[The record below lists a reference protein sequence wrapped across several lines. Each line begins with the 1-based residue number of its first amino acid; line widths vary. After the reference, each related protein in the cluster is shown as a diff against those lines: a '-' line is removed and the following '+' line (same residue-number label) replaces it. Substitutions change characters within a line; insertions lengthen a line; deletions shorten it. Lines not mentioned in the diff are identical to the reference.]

1 MKKIFLMLVMLL
13 ALSASAQNAV
23 GDWIIHTSFV
33 GNQVTNIAEGNQWVY
48 YLSGSNLFRLDKTTQ
63 ENEAMT
69 ISGDLSDMGIADIYY
84 NSDKDYL
91 VVVYANS
98 NIDVIRSNG
107 SVVNMPEIKN
117 AMMTSSKAINDVT
130 FAPGLMYL
138 ATDFG
143 YVVIDDNKMVVKE
156 SHIYGER
163 LSSVAQVGKWLL
175 LSSENAVYYGRTGKF
190 YEQLESFNVSNLN
203 DKNGK
208 IRPINDEA
216 FFNLTGWTFLC
227 KIAPRGNDEA
237 GFESNLL
244 YQKRA
249 TVVQNTKGGFLLSI
263 PSIEEAVKVNESGS
277 ELEIFDTSGEVCS
290 ANPAGDGTPWAVG
303 AKGLHQLNSE
313 NYFFPNALSFAQPFW
328 MAYNKDRDKLYVS
341 SPTANA
347 FFRTALPSYIN
358 TYDGVV
364 WKNVTP
370 ENAPSTGTYWI
381 EFLPSD
387 PDTYLIAGWTTGLH
401 RVVNDKIA
409 LTYNE
414 TNSPMKVR
422 GGVLHPITTIDR
434 NGNLWVVQTYENPS
448 QPVMVLPAAK
458 LKQTTVAASDW
469 SLPIVDGLNTGKSQR
484 SILIS
489 TKRGNHDIK
498 LFTDGDFQSG
508 VTAWNSNGDISG
520 RPQQTF
526 FNSFIDQDGQVFS
539 WTYVMCMTEDL
550 NGVVWL
556 GCTEGVIAF
565 NPAQMFSGDFRVNP
579 IKVPRNDGT
588 GMADYLMSGIQVN
601 DIAIDGANR
610 KWIATQT
617 SGVFLVSADGTQI
630 IKKFNMANS
639 PLATNTV
646 YKVCCNP
653 NNNSVY
659 MTTPTGVY
667 EYFSDSSPAED
678 SYSNIY
684 AYPNPVRPD
693 YGGNVTITGMMDNS
707 LIKIADASGNVI
719 RQLKS
724 TGGMATWNCCDER
737 GERAKTG
744 VYFVICSRANGGS
757 ESVVTKIAVIR

>member
-1 MKKIFLMLVMLL
+1 MKKIFLMLVTLV
-13 ALSASAQNAV
+13 ALCASAQNAV

-33 GNQVTNIAEGNQWVY
+33 GNQVTSVAEGHEWVY
-48 YLSGSNLFRLDKTTQ
+48 YLSGSNLFRLDKSTL

-69 ISGDLSDMGIADIYY
+69 ISGDLSDMGIANIYY

-91 VVVYANS
+91 VVVYVNS

-117 AMMTSSKAINDVT
+117 AVMTSSKAINDVT

-143 YVVIDDNKMVVKE
+143 YVVIDDSKMVVKE
-156 SHIYGER
+156 SHLYGEK
-163 LSSVAQVGKWLL
+163 LSSVAQVGNLL
-175 LSSENAVYYGRTGKF
+175 LLTTEDAVYYGKTGKY
-190 YEQLESFNVSNLN
+190 YEQLESFNVANIN

-216 FFNLTGWTFLC
+216 FFNVTGWTFRC
-227 KIAPRGNDEA
+227 KITPRGNDEVD
-237 GFESNLL
+237 FDSKTL
-244 YQKRA
+244 YENKATIVQK
-249 TVVQNTKGGFLLSI
+249 TKGGFLLSI
-263 PSIEEAVKVNESGS
+263 PSIEEAVKVNEAGS

-290 ANPAGDGTPWAVG
+290 ANPEGDGKPWAVG
-303 AKGLHQLNSE
+303 AKGLHQLGSE

-328 MAYNKDRDKLYVS
+328 MTYNKDRDKLYVS

-347 FFRTALPSYIN
+347 FFRTALPSYVN
-358 TYDGVV
+358 NYDGIA

-370 ENAPSTGTYWI
+370 AKAPSTGTYWI

-401 RVVNDKIA
+401 RVVNDEIV

-414 TNSPMKVR
+414 SNSPMKAR
-422 GGVLHPITTIDR
+422 STVLHPITTIDR
-434 NGNLWVVQTYENPS
+434 NGNLWVVQTYENPT

-458 LKQTTVAASDW
+458 LKQSAVTADDW

-484 SILIS
+484 CILIS

-508 VTAWNSNGDISG
+508 VTAWNSSGEVTG
-520 RPQQTF
+520 RPQQAY
-526 FNSFIDQDGQVFS
+526 FNSFIDQDGLVYS
-539 WTYVMCMTEDL
+539 WTYIMCMTEDL

-556 GCTEGVIAF
+556 GSTEGVISF
-565 NPAQMFSGDFRVNP
+565 NPVQMFSGDFRVNH

-630 IKKFNMANS
+630 IKKFNTTNS
-639 PLATNTV
+639 PLASNTV

-667 EYFSDSSPAED
+667 EYFSDSSPAES

-684 AYPNPVRPD
+684 AYPNPVRPE

-707 LIKIADASGNVI
+707 LVKIADASGNVI

-724 TGGMATWNCCDER
+724 TGGMTTWDCCDER
-737 GERAKTG
+737 GEPAKTG